1 MTAVLSALLPLFV
14 LIALGYGARW
24 IGWPGPKSWRVV
36 EQLTY
41 YILFPALLFSSLAG
55 TSLAGGS
62 VVALALAL
70 TTVATTALALLAQ
83 GPLLLSGPT
92 FSSVIQ
98 GAIRPNTYVGVGA
111 ALAVWGDQGVALAA
125 VGLATVIPIVN
136 VIAVVGLL
144 RYAPSEGSETR
155 RSLILSL
162 IRNPLIGA
170 CLAGLTVNAVGFEL
184 PDWLMGSMK
193 MLGQASLP
201 LGLLAVGAA
210 LQLAAIR
217 NRWEAVAASCGL
229 KLIVSPI
236 IAALLLGLFGVHGTA
251 FAVAVVYMAVPT
263 SASAYILAAE
273 MGGDSEAMAAIISA
287 STILSAI
294 TLPLIV
300 LAVR

>member
-201 LGLLAVGAA
+201 LGLLAVGGCVATRRNPQPLGSGRCVVRPETDRLADHRRSAA
-210 LQLAAIR
+210 RPVRRPRHGIR
-217 NRWEAVAASCGL
+217 GSGRLHGGAN
-229 KLIVSPI
+229 
-236 IAALLLGLFGVHGTA
+236 LGLGLH
-251 FAVAVVYMAVPT
+251 P
-263 SASAYILAAE
+263 
-273 MGGDSEAMAAIISA
+273 GGRDGW
-287 STILSAI
+287 
-294 TLPLIV
+294 
-300 LAVR
+300 

>member
-1 MTAVLSALLPLFV
+1 MTAVLSALLPLFI
-14 LIALGYGARW
+14 LIALGYGARR
-24 IGWPGPKSWRVV
+24 IGWPGAKAWRVV

-70 TTVATTALALLAQ
+70 TTVATTALALLTQ

-136 VIAVVGLL
+136 VIAVIGLL
-144 RYAPSEGSETR
+144 RYAPSDGSETR

-162 IRNPLIGA
+162 IKNPLIGS
-170 CLAGLTVNAVGFEL
+170 CLAGLAVNAVGFEL
-184 PDWLMGSMK
+184 PDWLMGSLK

-229 KLIVSPI
+229 KLIASPV

-251 FAVAVVYMAVPT
+251 FAVAIVYMAVPT
-263 SASAYILAAE
+263 SASAYVLAAE
-273 MGGDSEAMAAIISA
+273 MGGDSEAMATIISA

>member
-14 LIALGYGARW
+14 LIALGYGARR
-24 IGWPGPKSWRVV
+24 IGWPGPKAWRVV

-41 YILFPALLFSSLAG
+41 YMLFPALLFNSLAG

-70 TTVATTALALLAQ
+70 TTLATTALALMAQ
-83 GPLLLSGPT
+83 GPLVLSGPT

-136 VIAVVGLL
+136 VIAVIGLL
-144 RYAPSEGSETR
+144 RYAPSEGSDTR

-162 IRNPLIGA
+162 IRNPLIGS
-170 CLAGLTVNAVGFEL
+170 CLAGLAVNAIGVEL
-184 PDWLMGSMK
+184 PDWLMGSLK

-210 LQLAAIR
+210 LQLVAIR
-217 NRWEAVAASCGL
+217 ERWEAIAASCGL

-236 IAALLLGLFGVHGTA
+236 IAALLLGLFGVRGTA

-263 SASAYILAAE
+263 SASAYVLAAE
-273 MGGDSEAMAAIISA
+273 MGGDRDAMATIISV
-287 STILSAI
+287 STVLSAI

>member
-24 IGWPGPKSWRVV
+24 IGWPGAKAWRVV

-41 YILFPALLFSSLAG
+41 YMLFPALLFSSLAG

-70 TTVATTALALLAQ
+70 TTVATTALALLTQ

-136 VIAVVGLL
+136 VIAVIGLL
-144 RYAPSEGSETR
+144 RYAPSDGSETR

-162 IRNPLIGA
+162 IKNPLIGS
-170 CLAGLTVNAVGFEL
+170 CLAGLAVNAVGFEL
-184 PDWLMGSMK
+184 PDWLMGSLK

-229 KLIVSPI
+229 KLIASPV

-251 FAVAVVYMAVPT
+251 FAVAIVYMAVPT
-263 SASAYILAAE
+263 SASAYVLAAE
-273 MGGDSEAMAAIISA
+273 MGGDSEAMATIISA